1 MIRKLI
7 FLALPALLVLGGCV
21 SVQAT
26 RIGTPTQYAPV
37 PKEHV
42 LVYRSEAEVDRP
54 FERVALL
61 WVEGNADAVNQR
73 EMVDAAR
80 KKAGRLG
87 ANAVVLG
94 EFQDPKLGTR
104 ILGHVLDIPVER
116 RAQLLAIRV
125 AADADATTA
134 AAPQPSR

>member
-1 MIRKLI
+1 MIRKLLL
-7 FLALPALLVLGGCV
+7 LALPALLFLGGCV

-37 PKEHV
+37 PREQV
-42 LVYRSEAEVDRP
+42 LVFRSEDEVDRP
-54 FERVALL
+54 FERIAVL
-61 WVEGNADAVNQR
+61 WVEADADVVDQR
-73 EMVDAAR
+73 QMVDAAR

-104 ILGHVLDIPVER
+104 ILGHVLDVPVER

-125 AADADATTA
+125 RTDADAA
-134 AAPQPSR
+134 AGPQPTR